1 MGAEG
6 GKAVD
11 ARVLVKQV
19 KARRLP
25 ELDDAWVDEVSEF
38 STVAEMREALG
49 GELRRLRLGAA
60 RMEMEER
67 LLDQMREE
75 VDLKLPADLIDAE
88 ADAVLHRF
96 AHRLEARKAT
106 IEQYLAATGQS
117 AEMLVA
123 DARTQAV
130 LNLRT
135 RLLLEAVARAEAIE
149 VSDDDLAAAID
160 ALAQEAR
167 VTPAAYR
174 KALEEGGG
182 GKALAGDILRR
193 RAIDRLLELAV
204 AVDAEGQQIEFPAP
218 DAGPVAS
225 IPEVE
230 AEPDESEPV
239 EVES

>member
-1 MGAEG
+1 
-6 GKAVD
+6 
-11 ARVLVKQV
+11 
-19 KARRLP
+19 
-25 ELDDAWVDEVSEF
+25 
-38 STVAEMREALG
+38 
-49 GELRRLRLGAA
+49 
-60 RMEMEER
+60 MEMEER

-75 VDLKLPADLIDAE
+75 VDLKLPADLIEAE

-135 RLLLEAVARAEAIE
+135 RLLLEAVARAEGLE
-149 VSDDDLAAAID
+149 VSDEDLAAAVD

-167 VTPAAYR
+167 VAPAEYR
-174 KALEEGGG
+174 RALAEGGG

-218 DAGPVAS
+218 GAGEAAS
-225 IPEVE
+225 TPEGE
-230 AEPDESEPV
+230 ADEPDEPEPV